1 MVFRSPFERLLH
13 RPLACLAFCVLVY
26 LVLILPALP
35 VHGLANDEL
44 IDLRIALAYLRDQWG
59 WLIGS
64 DGDASQARLP
74 MYATAMAN
82 FILGTESLK
91 VSRLLSVLY
100 GALAIGGAYLFC
112 ARNLTPLKGVLAALL
127 LAISPYY
134 LAFTKVGMTEGDA
147 LVALTGV
154 CLALATAELCR
165 RPTVGTAGLTALAGG
180 LAVSAKLPVAV
191 LMPAAFI
198 AFMILRQGRTHTSA
212 AASTTLL
219 LVPLLA
225 GLVAVVAGWWY
236 PSPDSIYVVDRPY
249 RNLPTSYLMLHIA
262 WVGGAWV
269 LAAVGAW
276 LWRER
281 PIGRFTATGLVAA
294 GSVLTFFVIP
304 PVHTTNPGII
314 QELARMV
321 AAGEGLPEGL
331 RYSALIFHLL
341 VILVKSGP
349 AMGLLLL
356 GSCAASLWFMRK
368 RPVLLIPLSLIVAS
382 VAVYV
387 FTGRAQTFYMIGV
400 MPLLAILAADVLGE
414 ILRRSRYL
422 FAGIL
427 ALVSLNAAADLARSW
442 PDMHLNGYQYLGE
455 RYIAHRATL
464 GYKGVAQTPS
474 DGNYQVMQWALE
486 NIEPDKRVVTYLR
499 ERMAIY
505 FMGPRPSIRFQV
517 RDGFDPKVGV
527 DQADYVLLHINA
539 TLRQFDSSP
548 VPLIV
553 EKSSDVRDLGGVHR
567 DSIHVY
573 PFDRDALHR
582 DFDKVFAVE
591 RAFGIEVA
599 SVWRRKQQTQ

>member
-1 MVFRSPFERLLH
+1 MVFRSLPERLLD
-13 RPLACLAFCVLVY
+13 RPLVCLAFCVLVY
-26 LVLILPALP
+26 LVLILPALS

-44 IDLRIALAYLRDQWG
+44 IDLRVALAYLRDPWG
-59 WLIGS
+59 WLVGS

-74 MYATAMAN
+74 MYTTAVAN

-112 ARNLTPLKGVLAALL
+112 VRNLTPLKGVFAALL

-154 CLALATAELCR
+154 FLALATAELCR

-180 LAVSAKLPVAV
+180 LAVSAKVPVAV
-191 LMPAAFI
+191 LMPAVFL
-198 AFMILRQGRTHTSA
+198 AFMIMRHGRTHTPA
-212 AASTTLL
+212 AASTSLL

-225 GLVAVVAGWWY
+225 GLAVLVAGWWY
-236 PSPDSIYVVDRPY
+236 PSPDNIYVVDRPY
-249 RNLPTSYLMLHIA
+249 RNQPVSYLVLHITL
-262 WVGGAWV
+262 VGGALA

-281 PIGRFTATGLVAA
+281 PVGRFTATVLVAA
-294 GSVLTFFVIP
+294 GSALTFFVIP

-314 QELARMV
+314 QELARMA

-331 RYSALIFHLL
+331 RYSALVFHFL
-341 VILVKSGP
+341 VIGVKSGP
-349 AMGLLLL
+349 AMGVLLL
-356 GSCAASLWFMRK
+356 GSCVAALWFIRK
-368 RPVLLIPLSLIVAS
+368 RPVLLIPLSFIVAS
-382 VAVYV
+382 VAMYV

-427 ALVSLNAAADLARSW
+427 ALVSLNAVADLARSW

-486 NIEPDKRVVTYLR
+486 NVEPGKRVVTYLR
-499 ERMAIY
+499 ERMRIH

-517 RDGFDPKVGV
+517 RDGFDPRVGL
-527 DQADYVLLHINA
+527 DEADYVLLHINA
-539 TLRQFDSSP
+539 TLRQFDSSR

-553 EKSSDVRDLGGVHR
+553 EQRSDVRDLGGVR
-567 DSIHVY
+567 RESIHVY
-573 PFDRDALHR
+573 PFDRDELHR
-582 DFDKVFAVE
+582 DFDKVYAVE
-591 RAFGIEVA
+591 RAFGVEVA
-599 SVWRRKQQTQ
+599 SVWRRKQRP

>member
-1 MVFRSPFERLLH
+1 MVFRSPSEQLLH
-13 RPLACLAFCVLVY
+13 RPLICLAFCVLVY

-44 IDLRIALAYLRDQWG
+44 IDLRVALAYLRDHWG
-59 WLIGS
+59 WLVGS
-64 DGDASQARLP
+64 DRDASQARLS
-74 MYATAMAN
+74 MYATALAN

-91 VSRLLSVLY
+91 VSRLLSVFY

-112 ARNLTPLKGVLAALL
+112 ARHLTPLKGVLAALL

-154 CLALATAELCR
+154 LLALAVAELCR

-198 AFMILRQGRTHTSA
+198 AFMILRHGRTRVRSA
-212 AASTTLL
+212 PSTWLL
-219 LVPLLA
+219 LAPLLF
-225 GLVAVVAGWWY
+225 GLAVVVGGWWY

-249 RNLPTSYLMLHIA
+249 RNLSASYLMLHIT
-262 WVGGAWV
+262 WVAGAWT
-269 LAAVGAW
+269 LAAVGAV

-281 PIGRFTATGLVAA
+281 PVGRLIATGLVAA
-294 GSVLTFFVIP
+294 GSVLTFFVLP

-314 QELARMV
+314 QELARMA

-331 RYSALIFHLL
+331 PYSALVFHLL
-341 VILVKSGP
+341 VILIKSGP

-356 GSCAASLWFMRK
+356 GSCLAAPWLIRR
-368 RPVLLIPLSLIVAS
+368 RPVLLIPLLFTVFS
-382 VAVYV
+382 VAMYAL
-387 FTGRAQTFYMIGV
+387 TGRAQTFYMIGV

-422 FAGIL
+422 FAGTL

-486 NIEPDKRVVTYLR
+486 NVEPGKRVVTYLR
-499 ERMAIY
+499 ERMVIH
-505 FMGPRPSIRFQV
+505 FMGPRSGIRFQV
-517 RDGFDPKVGV
+517 RHGFDPRVGI
-527 DQADYVLLHINA
+527 DEADYVLLHINA

-553 EKSSDVRDLGGVHR
+553 EQSSDVRDLGGVHR

-582 DFDKVFAVE
+582 DFEKVYAVE

-599 SVWRRKQQTQ
+599 SVWRRKQ